1 MKRGSDTNEGMD
13 FFDHLE
19 ILRRGVI
26 AVFLVFAVCAATAF
40 YLMDGI
46 MPFFTASAGRS
57 GLVLYAF
64 APLEKFTAYLKISAL
79 AGLAAAIPLALV
91 LVAAFVAPALEKKQ
105 RIFLAAGIPLACAF
119 VLAGA
124 ALAWFVL
131 IPFAVGFFSNFA
143 SSDGILPMWSLESF
157 VSLSAG
163 LIAAMMLVCLIPPLL
178 LGLIRAGI
186 VKVRFLA
193 RGRRFVIVAIA
204 IFAAV
209 ITPTVD
215 VVSQG
220 IVGVCMWAL
229 FEITLIAGRFL
240 EPRRNTELRK
250 QAGSGRHDESGNN

>member
-1 MKRGSDTNEGMD
+1 LPERAGDSHESMD

-26 AVFLVFAVCAATAF
+26 AVFLVFAVCAAAAF
-40 YLMDGI
+40 YFMDGI

-79 AGLAAAIPLALV
+79 AGCAVAIPLALV
-91 LVAAFVAPALEKKQ
+91 LAAAFVAPALEKGQ
-105 RIFLAAGIPLACAF
+105 RLFLAAGIPLACAF
-119 VLAGA
+119 VFTGA

-131 IPFAVGFFSNFA
+131 IPFAVAFFSKFA
-143 SSDGILPMWSLESF
+143 SGDGVVPMWSLDSF

-163 LIAAMMLVCLIPPLL
+163 LIAAMMLVCLIPPVL

-204 IFAAV
+204 VFAAV

-229 FEITLIAGRFL
+229 FEITLLAGRL
-240 EPRRNTELRK
+240 VEPRRH
-250 QAGSGRHDESGNN
+250 AGSSRHGEAAVKSK

>member
-1 MKRGSDTNEGMD
+1 MVRGPDTHNGMD

-19 ILRRGVI
+19 ILRRGIIV
-26 AVFLVFAVCAATAF
+26 VFLVFAVCMALAF
-40 YLMDGI
+40 TLMDRI

-57 GLVLYAF
+57 GLELYAF

-79 AGLAAAIPLALV
+79 AGCAVAIPLALV
-91 LVAAFVAPALEKKQ
+91 LAAAFVAPALEKRQ
-105 RIFLAAGIPLACAF
+105 RMLLAAGVPLVCAF
-119 VLAGA
+119 VFAGA

-143 SSDGILPMWSLESF
+143 SGDGIVPLWSLDSF

-163 LIAAMMLVCLIPPLL
+163 LIAAMMLVCLIPPIL

-186 VKVRFLA
+186 VSVRFLA

-220 IVGVCMWAL
+220 IVGLSMWAL
-229 FEITLIAGRFL
+229 FEITLLAGRFI
-240 EPRRNTELRK
+240 EPRRSVD
-250 QAGSGRHDESGNN
+250 SGRQSK